1 MSTVEKGVYAAV
13 LTPLNA
19 NLDCD
24 VDELAA
30 YSTELIERGCKG
42 VLLFGTTGE
51 GPSFSVLEKCRAIEG
66 VIKRGI
72 DPRKIIV
79 GNGSANVEDTAEL
92 GFKITE
98 MGCAGY
104 LIAPPCFF
112 TPVEQEGVFRFYEQ
126 AIRKISHPGLRVL
139 LYHIP
144 QYTGIPL
151 SASLIHRLCAM
162 FRGVVIGIK
171 ESEGNLSLIKEVL
184 KTDPLCK
191 VFIGRE
197 SFVEK
202 ISSLGAAGAICGI
215 ANLCPEAL
223 VSLSQQT
230 AAEEDRLVFM
240 KTVEQL
246 KDKPFI
252 AYAKG
257 LVGKKRGEGWSRVR
271 PPLLPFVF

>member
-13 LTPLNA
+13 LTPLDA

-24 VDELAA
+24 IEELVN
-30 YSTELIERGCKG
+30 YCKELIERGCKG

-51 GPSFSVLEKCRAIEG
+51 GPSFSVLEKCKAIEA
-66 VIKRGI
+66 VIRGGI
-72 DPRKIIV
+72 DPSKIIV

-112 TPVEQEGVFRFYEQ
+112 APVEEEGVFRFYEQ

-144 QYTGIPL
+144 QYTKVPL
-151 SASLIHRLCAM
+151 SAPLIHRLCTM

-191 VFIGRE
+191 VFVGRE

-202 ISSLGAAGAICGI
+202 IHSLGAVGAICGI
-215 ANLCPEAL
+215 ANVCPEVL
-223 VSLSQQT
+223 ISLYRQT
-230 AAEEDRLVFM
+230 ATEEDRLLFL
-240 KTVEQL
+240 KTVEEFHG
-246 KDKPFI
+246 KPFI

-257 LVGKKRGEGWSRVR
+257 LLAKERGGGWSRVR
-271 PPLLPFVF
+271 PPLVPFIF